1 MKGFVGGIP
10 IALLAV
16 AAQAKFAEHQE
27 HDFHPHA
34 GGTVIGGPSG
44 DDSDGGFTSP
54 YSANIKTNTQVHEY
68 SKDDHSVHL
77 KHKDVYPPPHFHF
90 GPPVVEKGPQ
100 VPGMGPFEK
109 RGAPGGTVIGGP
121 SGNDEGQSF
130 DMPITGVFQTEVNDY
145 NKDDHSIAVKNKDV
159 HPPPQFHGPPPQFHP
174 PHGYHGRPAGPPSA
188 AFNAPPS
195 TFEKRWGPEEEHG
208 TVMGGPGGGSHHGPA
223 GFHHPHGG
231 TVIGGPS
238 GDDEGISFSKP
249 VTGHFKTNVNEYS
262 KDDHSI
268 DLKHKDVYPPPHFPP
283 WGAPFKRGWG
293 REHEKGAT
301 VMGGPS
307 GNDGGQSVSA
317 PVTVDTDTDVNEHSE
332 DDHSI
337 HLKHK
342 DVYPPPHFPP
352 WGAPFKRGWG
362 REHEKGA
369 TVMGGPSGNDGGQSF
384 SAPVTVDTDTDVN
397 EHSED
402 DHSIH
407 LKHKDVYPPPHFPAW
422 GAHPPFRRAYSP
434 SREAGGGTVIGG
446 PSGDDDGTD
455 YSDPTN
461 IDVTSGV
468 NEHHED
474 DHAIKGDFTHV
485 HPPATPHYS
494 WADDEEGPYS
504 YEEGPYSYEA
514 SPGPVEFPVPESSP
528 APPSDSPQGAP
539 APPAAGS
546 PPAYAEV
553 PQAANEAE
561 APHRED
567 HQECAA
573 KVHEVVRTVTKTQYK
588 TVDATPEVPKLYK
601 AQTSAV
607 SMAATPQMSAQVD
620 PKVFSNAVPLS
631 GSASSGVRSYAP
643 YSYASQ
649 RLMSHAAS
657 YSTVPVH
664 VPMATPA
671 SSSYSRATPSGSMA
685 KMMPTGVD
693 PMSHG
698 AKSSAAASPSE
709 HATMFEGGAARLSG
723 GLLSAAAGVMGVL
736 AFIL

>member
-16 AAQAKFAEHQE
+16 AAQAKFQE
-27 HDFHPHA
+27 HDFVPHA

-54 YSANIKTNTQVHEY
+54 YTANIKTNTQVHEY

-77 KHKDVYPPPHFHF
+77 KHKDVYLPPHFHF

-130 DMPITGVFQTEVNDY
+130 DMPITGIFQTEVNDY
-145 NKDDHSIAVKNKDV
+145 NKDDHSIAIKNKDV
-159 HPPPQFHGPPPQFHP
+159 HPPPQFHGP

-195 TFEKRWGPEEEHG
+195 TFEKRWGPEEGGG
-208 TVMGGPGGGSHHGPA
+208 TVMGGPGGSFHHGPA
-223 GFHHPHGG
+223 GFPHPHGG

-238 GDDEGISFSKP
+238 GDDDGISFSKP
-249 VTGHFKTNVNEYS
+249 VTGHFKTDVNEDS
-262 KDDHSI
+262 KDDHS
-268 DLKHKDVYPPPHFPP
+268 V
-283 WGAPFKRGWG
+283 
-293 REHEKGAT
+293 
-301 VMGGPS
+301 
-307 GNDGGQSVSA
+307 
-317 PVTVDTDTDVNEHSE
+317 
-332 DDHSI
+332 

-342 DVYPPPHFPP
+342 DVYPRPPIHF
-352 WGAPFKRGWG
+352 
-362 REHEKGA
+362 
-369 TVMGGPSGNDGGQSF
+369 
-384 SAPVTVDTDTDVN
+384 
-397 EHSED
+397 
-402 DHSIH
+402 
-407 LKHKDVYPPPHFPAW
+407 

-485 HPPATPHYS
+485 HPPAPSHYS

-504 YEEGPYSYEA
+504 YEGGPSSYEEGPSSYEA
-514 SPGPVEFPVPESSP
+514 PPAPVESPVTESF
-528 APPSDSPQGAP
+528 
-539 APPAAGS
+539 PAAGS
-546 PPAYAEV
+546 PPAHAEV
-553 PQAANEAE
+553 PQAATEAE
-561 APHRED
+561 APPRED

-601 AQTSAV
+601 LTAQTSAVSMAATPQMSAQVDPKVFSNAVPLSGSASSGVRSYASAV

-671 SSSYSRATPSGSMA
+671 SSSYAMATPSGSMA

-693 PMSHG
+693 SVSHG
-698 AKSSAAASPSE
+698 AKSSAVASPSE

>member
-1 MKGFVGGIP
+1 MKGFVAGIP
-10 IALLAV
+10 IALLA
-16 AAQAKFAEHQE
+16 QE

-90 GPPVVEKGPQ
+90 GPTVVEKGPQ

-145 NKDDHSIAVKNKDV
+145 NKDDHSIAVKNKD
-159 HPPPQFHGPPPQFHP
+159 FHP

-268 DLKHKDVYPPPHFPP
+268 D
-283 WGAPFKRGWG
+283 
-293 REHEKGAT
+293 
-301 VMGGPS
+301 
-307 GNDGGQSVSA
+307 
-317 PVTVDTDTDVNEHSE
+317 
-332 DDHSI
+332 
-337 HLKHK
+337 LKHK

-657 YSTVPVH
+657 YSTG
-664 VPMATPA
+664 
-671 SSSYSRATPSGSMA
+671 YPSGSMA